1 MTYKGKFHPKFPQ
14 KYRGDISKI
23 TYRSLWE
30 RQVFRWCDEKSE
42 VLKWNSEEVVIPYI
56 CETDGKWH
64 RYFMDLY
71 VLFENKQEYLI
82 EIKPEKQT
90 IEPKVQQRKTKK
102 YLKEVMT
109 YVKNQSKW
117 RAAKKYADDRGW
129 IFQVW
134 TEKTMKKLGIRLLTS
149 K

>member
-1 MTYKGKFHPKFPQ
+1 M
-14 KYRGDISKI
+14 
-23 TYRSLWE
+23 
-30 RQVFRWCDEKSE
+30 
-42 VLKWNSEEVVIPYI
+42 IPYI

-134 TEKTMKKLGIRLLTS
+134 TEKTMKKLGIRLLT
-149 K
+149 